1 MTKGLHHRRLS
12 DALSDIYAQIAVL
25 SRVTALFGEQGV
37 EASGQERHIA
47 RSFCKRAERR
57 VHGNFDQIEHND
69 DEHITTI
76 AKLAYRR
83 GSYGYALCGD

>member
-1 MTKGLHHRRLS
+1 
-12 DALSDIYAQIAVL
+12 
-25 SRVTALFGEQGV
+25 V

-57 VHGNFDQIEHND
+57 VHSQLDQIEHND
-69 DEHITTI
+69 DEHIQTI

-83 GSYGYALCGD
+83 GAYGYALCGD